1 LLAFRGINQKTDKKK
16 HFRIRQR
23 SKKKKEKDKTN
34 KRGKGGIHS
43 NQRINGDTRWKQI
56 NQKGIL
62 L

>member
-1 LLAFRGINQKTDKKK
+1 LLAFRGINQKTDKKVQNK
-16 HFRIRQR
+16 A
-23 SKKKKEKDKTN
+23 KKQKEKDKTN
-34 KRGKGGIHS
+34 KREKGIHS